1 VRLLLGRRSLVAR
14 LVLTFLALSV
24 LMVGIVGTVS
34 YLRARDAL
42 KASVFDRLDT
52 AAEQKADS
60 LDRWIDEQQRSVVFA
75 GGLLGGYKSGSVELG
90 RDLQAV
96 LAGRGGAAGH
106 RAHERVAAVLSYSVD
121 QTADAQ
127 ELLVLDL
134 DGRVAAATVPAHVSR
149 PQSTEAYFRR
159 GSSKTA
165 VQPVGAFGLTG
176 EPTITI
182 STPLFDPDGA
192 RIGVIAANLNPERI
206 DRIVLQSTGLGDTGE
221 TYVVGRDH
229 RFVHASLNRGAFAK
243 GVSSTGIDRGLDGV
257 GGRGLYENYAGVP
270 VIGVYRWLPEIGATL
285 VAEQSQEEAFAPA
298 RRPDRTGASR
308 S

>member
-1 VRLLLGRRSLVAR
+1 MAR
-14 LVLTFLALSV
+14 LVLTFMALSV

-60 LDRWIDEQQRSVVFA
+60 LDRWIDEQRRSVVFA

-90 RDLQAV
+90 RHLRAV
-96 LAGRGGAAGH
+96 LAGRGGAAG
-106 RAHERVAAVLSYSVD
+106 RTAHERVATVLRYSVV

-127 ELLVLDL
+127 ELLVLGL
-134 DGRVAAATVPAHVSR
+134 DGRVAASTVPAHESV
-149 PQSTEAYFRR
+149 PQAGEAYFRG

-165 VQPVGAFGLTG
+165 VQPVGASGLTG

-192 RIGVIAANLNPERI
+192 RIGVIAANLNLERI
-206 DRIVLQSTGLGDTGE
+206 DRIVLSTAPLSAARPLTIVSISCHSED
-221 TYVVGRDH
+221 VSGR
-229 RFVHASLNRGAFAK
+229 
-243 GVSSTGIDRGLDGV
+243 
-257 GGRGLYENYAGVP
+257 
-270 VIGVYRWLPEIGATL
+270 
-285 VAEQSQEEAFAPA
+285 PA
-298 RRPDRTGASR
+298 R
-308 S
+308 